1 MNAEENRL
9 EEAPYPARIKAIE
22 FSAFSTTQSTS
33 PRRHIVDLFETRCTV
48 SAAAGRSM
56 SEPRNAAPALL
67 GCRSFVCDP
76 IEHALATSQPVAGP
90 RFRKAVDWP
99 DHFRDR
105 ISNHDRRAAVDRGAD
120 SERQTFPNGHA
131 CGNRR
136 LRII

>member
-1 MNAEENRL
+1 MNAEEKRL
-9 EEAPYPARIKAIE
+9 EETPYPARIKAIE
-22 FSAFSTTQSTS
+22 FSAFSTTQSNS

-90 RFRKAVDWP
+90 PFLKALDLP
-99 DHFRDR
+99 DP
-105 ISNHDRRAAVDRGAD
+105 
-120 SERQTFPNGHA
+120 FPSRVSHHNT
-131 CGNRR
+131 
-136 LRII
+136 